1 MTKFDK
7 SVRQTRIVII
17 TVFNKIYG
25 KWKLSYLSQKG
36 RNMEKFISIKEN
48 VQTEIVVK
56 KSKFIC
62 NLIKV
67 ESQEEAEEHIKKIK
81 KKYYDARH
89 NCVAYRVIED
99 EQVVEKSSDDGEPSG
114 TAGGPMLNIL
124 QKNNLGNVLVVVTRY
139 FGGILLGTGGLV
151 RAYSDATLDAIEI
164 SEKVEKCIGIEAE
177 VELDYNN
184 LESFKYY
191 CKKNNIYI
199 KEYDYSE
206 KIICKIQLEEENK
219 GRLEDD
225 FNTKKVNLI
234 NLKFLSKK
242 LIEKSIIN

>member
-1 MTKFDK
+1 MG
-7 SVRQTRIVII
+7 
-17 TVFNKIYG
+17 N
-25 KWKLSYLSQKG
+25 
-36 RNMEKFISIKEN
+36 FISIKEN

-114 TAGGPMLNIL
+114 TAGGPILNIL
-124 QKNNLGNVLVVVTRY
+124 QKNNFGNILVVVTRY

-151 RAYSDATLDAIEI
+151 RAYSDATLDAIDAA
-164 SEKVEKCIGIEAE
+164 EKVEISVGIEAE
-177 VELDYNN
+177 IELDYNN

-199 KEYDYSE
+199 KDYDYSE
-206 KIICKIQLEEENK
+206 KIICKIQLEEGNK
-219 GRLEDD
+219 ERLEDD
-225 FNTKKVNLI
+225 FKTKKVNLI

-242 LIEKSIIN
+242 LINKSIIN